1 VVIADFYGS
10 NRPQGFPLETA
21 KFDIGAYE
29 LPYYTVVAGEAE
41 TANGYIYSAM
51 GELLAENF
59 TQGFAKGSTME
70 LFFEPAEGFKIG
82 RAYYVVSNDGGL
94 TFTGEEVDFLN
105 ELDQDLFW
113 TTQVNA
119 SFKVM
124 VVWESLTA
132 LKNLNQSD
140 VKCFSTGD
148 GIQIQGIKSGDIIRV
163 YNTTGMLVKELNASG
178 EQAIISLQQGMYV
191 VRVADGVQKVVVK

>member
-1 VVIADFYGS
+1 MTGVQTCA
-10 NRPQGFPLETA
+10 
-21 KFDIGAYE
+21 
-29 LPYYTVVAGEAE
+29 LP
-41 TANGYIYSAM
+41 I
-51 GELLAENF
+51 
-59 TQGFAKGSTME
+59 

-119 SFKVM
+119 SFKVK

-140 VKCFSTGD
+140 IKCFSTGN

-178 EQAIISLQQGMYV
+178 EQTMIPLQQGMYV
-191 VRVADGVQKVVVK
+191 VRVTDGVQKVVVK